1 MIVTL
6 FAVFFG
12 LILLRVPVAF
22 ALILSSLLVILLE
35 GLPPNL
41 IALRIFE
48 GLTPFPILAIP
59 LFYTLGLLCNSAGF
73 TERIMVLA
81 RALVGRIRAG
91 LAMVNIVAS
100 MLFAGISGSSTAD
113 TAGIGSVL
121 MPQMLKAGYSRPF
134 TVAITACSS
143 TMGNIIPPSI
153 LMVIYGA
160 FGNVSIGMLFLG
172 GFIPG
177 LLLGF
182 GQMGLVYYLARRFD
196 FGLDDTGEE
205 RPRFWRALG
214 TGALPMGVP
223 LVIIGGIVGGVFTPT
238 ESAAIAIFYV
248 LILSTL
254 VYRELS
260 LRALG
265 RLLREGGRFVA
276 LPLIMTA
283 AAAVFAW
290 LLAYFEFPQTM
301 VGMMEEFGATRYGV
315 LLAVVV
321 VFLILGTFLDTVP
334 AIIMFLPIVQAL
346 GDSVGIHPVQ
356 MGVIVVLTGAL
367 GLVTPP
373 YGVCLLVASKI
384 IDMRPRQAMAM
395 TLLVGSV
402 SLVVILLA
410 VLVEDVTLMLPRAI
424 MPRFF

>member
-1 MIVTL
+1 MIIIL
-6 FAVFFG
+6 FVSFFG
-12 LILLRVPVAF
+12 LILLRVPVGF
-22 ALILSSLLVILLE
+22 ALILSSLLVIVLE

-59 LFYTLGLLCNSAGF
+59 LFYSLGLLCNSSGF
-73 TERIMVLA
+73 TERIMLLA
-81 RALVGRIRAG
+81 RALVGRVRAG

-113 TAGIGSVL
+113 TAGIGSVI
-121 MPQMLKAGYSRPF
+121 MPQMLKAGYSPAF
-134 TVAITACSS
+134 TVALTACSS

-182 GQMGLVYYLARRFD
+182 GQMALVYYLARRLD
-196 FGLDDTGEE
+196 FGLEDMGAEK
-205 RPRFWRALG
+205 PRFWNALG
-214 TGALPMGVP
+214 KGALPMGVP
-223 LVIIGGIVGGVFTPT
+223 VVIIGGIVFGIVTPT

-248 LILSTL
+248 LVLSTF
-254 VYRELS
+254 VYREMTFGS
-260 LRALG
+260 FI

-301 VGMMEEFGATRYGV
+301 VGLMEEFGATRYGV

-384 IDMRPRQAMAM
+384 IGIHPRQAIGM
-395 TLLVGSV
+395 TLLVGGV
-402 SLVVILLA
+402 SLVVIMMA
-410 VLVEDVTLMLPRAI
+410 VLIPDITLLLPRAV